1 MSVSK
6 KAKELARLYT
16 YRVFWSEED
25 QEFVGTCLEFPSL
38 SALAKDQV
46 EALKEIDSVV
56 ATVVA
61 DMLKDGET
69 LPEAISKQKFK
80 GNMSLRTT
88 PEKHRELVIKAAEA
102 GVSVNQY
109 ILSKIG

>member
-1 MSVSK
+1 MNHAKKSK
-6 KAKELARLYT
+6 DLARLYT

-46 EALKEIDSVV
+46 EALTEIDGLV

-61 DMLKDGET
+61 DMLRDGEK
-69 LPEAISKQKFK
+69 LPEPISKQKFN